1 MKDYFLKIS
10 EFTDIGTYQEEKQTI
25 IDENQINH
33 AFDPANNIFDGL
45 RETGDFIFDFVSNFS
60 SQVFD
65 YISNSF

>member
-10 EFTDIGTYQEEKQTI
+10 EFTDVGIYQEDKQTI

-45 RETGDFIFDFVSNFS
+45 REAGDLIFLITFQIHFRLY
-60 SQVFD
+60 F
-65 YISNSF
+65 YGF